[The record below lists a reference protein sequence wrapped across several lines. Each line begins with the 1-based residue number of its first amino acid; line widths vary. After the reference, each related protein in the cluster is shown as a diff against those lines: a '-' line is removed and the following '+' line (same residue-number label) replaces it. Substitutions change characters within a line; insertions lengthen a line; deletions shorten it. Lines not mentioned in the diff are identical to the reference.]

1 MYSIED
7 FLHVMIQAKAS
18 DLYLTI
24 GAFPMLRIEGKIIP
38 LEKEKLNMETLK
50 TLMKEMLPDKDIEK
64 VQSQRELDFIISK
77 PGMGRFR
84 GNAFY
89 QRNSIG
95 FVLRRIITQIPTLD
109 ELNMPA
115 VLKKLIMQK
124 KGLILVVGATGSGK
138 STSMAAMIDHRNS
151 MTTGHILT
159 VEDPIEFIHN
169 HKKSIVNQREVGI
182 DTIDFNSALKY
193 ALRQAPDLILIGE
206 IRDRETMSA
215 ALNFSETGHLVLGT
229 LHANNAYQ
237 TLERIMGFYPPE
249 YHDMIRLQMS
259 LNLQAI
265 IGQRLVPDV
274 KGKRTAVLE
283 ILLDSARIRDLI
295 HNGEIEMIRS
305 TIESSTQEGM
315 MTFDQSLY
323 QKHMDGVITMEDAIR
338 YADRPNDLRL
348 RIKLNKQTSTPN
360 EKKIGIDR
368 H

>member
-7 FLHVMIQAKAS
+7 FLNVMIQAKAS

-24 GAFPMLRIEGKIIP
+24 GAFPMLRIEGKLIP
-38 LEKEKLNMETLK
+38 LEKEKLNMDALK
-50 TLMKEMLPDKDIEK
+50 ALMKEMLSEKDIEK
-64 VQSQRELDFIISK
+64 VQSQKELDFIVSK
-77 PGMGRFR
+77 PGLGRFR

-95 FVLRRIITQIPTLD
+95 FVLRRIVTNIPTLD
-109 ELNMPA
+109 DLKMPA
-115 VLKKLIMQK
+115 VLKDLIMQK
-124 KGLILVVGATGSGK
+124 KGMILVVGATGSGK
-138 STSMAAMIDHRNS
+138 STTMAAMIDHRNS
-151 MTTGHILT
+151 QITGHILT

-182 DTIDFNSALKY
+182 DTPDYKSALKY

-265 IGQRLVPDV
+265 IGQRLVPNV

-283 ILLDSARIRDLI
+283 LLLDSARVRDLI
-295 HNGEIEMIRS
+295 HNGEIEMIRT
-305 TIESSTQEGM
+305 TIEASTHEGM

-323 QKHMDGVITMEDAIR
+323 QKHMDGIITMEDAVR
-338 YADRPNDLRL
+338 YSDRPNDLRL
-348 RIKLNKQTSTPN
+348 KIKLNSQTNGTA
-360 EKKIGIDR
+360 EKKISFNT
-368 H
+368 

>member
-7 FLHVMIQAKAS
+7 FLNVMIQVKAS

-24 GAFPMLRIEGKIIP
+24 GAYPMLRIEGKLIP
-38 LEKEKLNMETLK
+38 LEKEKINMDVLK
-50 TLMKEMLPDKDIEK
+50 KLMKEMMSEKDIQK
-64 VQSQRELDFIISK
+64 VQSQKDLDFIVSK

-95 FVLRRIITQIPTLD
+95 FVLRRIVTQIPALD
-109 ELNMPA
+109 ELKMPP
-115 VLKKLIMQK
+115 VLKDLIMRK

-138 STSMAAMIDHRNS
+138 STTMAAMIDYRNS
-151 MTTGHILT
+151 QTTGHILT

-182 DTIDFNSALKY
+182 DTPDFSSALKY

-237 TLERIMGFYPPE
+237 TLERIMGFYTSE

-265 IGQRLVPDV
+265 IGQRLVPTV
-274 KGKRTAVLE
+274 KGARTAVMEL
-283 ILLDSARIRDLI
+283 LLDSARIRDLI

-305 TIESSTQEGM
+305 TIEASTHEGM

-323 QKHMDGVITMEDAIR
+323 QKHMDGLISMEDAIR
-338 YADRPNDLRL
+338 FADRPNDLRL
-348 RIKLNKQTSTPN
+348 KIKLNSQTN
-360 EKKIGIDR
+360 DLDDKKIGITQ
-368 H
+368 

>member
-7 FLHVMIQAKAS
+7 FLNVMIQAKAS

-24 GAFPMLRIEGKIIP
+24 GAYPMLRIEGKLIP
-38 LEKEKLNMETLK
+38 LEKEKIDMDALK
-50 TLMKEMLPDKDIEK
+50 TLMKEMLSEKDIQK
-64 VQSQRELDFIISK
+64 VQNQKELDFIVSK
-77 PGMGRFR
+77 PGIGRFR

-95 FVLRRIITQIPTLD
+95 FVLRRIVTQIPTLD
-109 ELNMPA
+109 ELMMPA
-115 VLKKLIMQK
+115 VLKDLIMRK

-138 STSMAAMIDHRNS
+138 STTLAAMVDYRNS
-151 MTTGHILT
+151 QTTGHILT

-182 DTIDFNSALKY
+182 DTPDFSSALKY
-193 ALRQAPDLILIGE
+193 ALRQSPDLILIGE

-237 TLERIMGFYPPE
+237 TLERIMGFYTPE
-249 YHDMIRLQMS
+249 YHDMIRLQMN

-265 IGQRLVPDV
+265 IGQRLVPTV
-274 KGKRTAVLE
+274 KGTRTAVMEL
-283 ILLDSARIRDLI
+283 LLDSARVRDLI

-305 TIESSTQEGM
+305 TIEASTHEGM
-315 MTFDQSLY
+315 MTFDQNLY
-323 QKHMDGVITMEDAIR
+323 QKHMDGLISMEDAIR
-338 YADRPNDLRL
+338 FADRPNDLRL
-348 RIKLNKQTSTPN
+348 KIRLNSQTNDTD
-360 EKKIGIDR
+360 EKKIGITQ
-368 H
+368 

>member
-7 FLHVMIQAKAS
+7 FLNVMIQAKAS

-24 GAFPMLRIEGKIIP
+24 GAYPMLRIEGKLIP
-38 LEKEKLNMETLK
+38 LEKEKIDMDALK
-50 TLMKEMLPDKDIEK
+50 TLMKEMLSEKDIQK
-64 VQSQRELDFIISK
+64 IQNQKELDFIISK

-95 FVLRRIITQIPTLD
+95 FVLRRIVTQIPTLD
-109 ELNMPA
+109 ELMMPA
-115 VLKKLIMQK
+115 VLKDLIMRK

-138 STSMAAMIDHRNS
+138 STTLAAMVDYRNS
-151 MTTGHILT
+151 QTTGHILT

-182 DTIDFNSALKY
+182 DTPDFSSALKY
-193 ALRQAPDLILIGE
+193 ALRQSPDLILIGE

-237 TLERIMGFYPPE
+237 TLERIMGFYTPE

-265 IGQRLVPDV
+265 IGQRLVPTV
-274 KGKRTAVLE
+274 KGTRTAVMEL
-283 ILLDSARIRDLI
+283 LLDSARVRDLI

-305 TIESSTQEGM
+305 TIEASTHEGM
-315 MTFDQSLY
+315 MTFDQNLY
-323 QKHMDGVITMEDAIR
+323 QKHMDGLISMEDAIR
-338 YADRPNDLRL
+338 FADRPNDLRL
-348 RIKLNKQTSTPN
+348 KIRLNSQTNDTD
-360 EKKIGIDR
+360 EKKIGITQ
-368 H
+368 

>member
-7 FLHVMIQAKAS
+7 FLNVMIQAKAS

-24 GAFPMLRIEGKIIP
+24 GAYPMLRIEGKLIP
-38 LEKEKLNMETLK
+38 LEKEKINMDALK
-50 TLMKEMLPDKDIEK
+50 TLMKEMLSENDIQK
-64 VQSQRELDFIISK
+64 VQNQKELDFIVSK

-95 FVLRRIITQIPTLD
+95 FVLRRIVTQIPTLD
-109 ELNMPA
+109 ELKMPA
-115 VLKKLIMQK
+115 VLKDLIMRK

-138 STSMAAMIDHRNS
+138 STTMAAMIDHRNS
-151 MTTGHILT
+151 QTTGHILT

-182 DTIDFNSALKY
+182 DTPDFNSALKY

-249 YHDMIRLQMS
+249 YHEMIRLQMS

-265 IGQRLVPDV
+265 IGQRLVPTV
-274 KGKRTAVLE
+274 KGARTAVME
-283 ILLDSARIRDLI
+283 MLLDSARVRDLI

-305 TIESSTQEGM
+305 TIEASTHEGM

-323 QKHMDGVITMEDAIR
+323 QKHMDGLISMEDAIR
-338 YADRPNDLRL
+338 FADRPNDLRL
-348 RIKLNKQTSTPN
+348 KIRLNSQTNGTD
-360 EKKIGIDR
+360 EKKIGITK
-368 H
+368 